1 VNLPGFVPL
10 LAAIAV
16 WWAFGRWNRRRRWF
30 STGEVIFWDA
40 ILLCVF
46 QLTWLRYF

>member
-1 VNLPGFVPL
+1 MNLPGFVPL

-16 WWAFGRWNRRRRWF
+16 WWAFAHWNRRRRWF
-30 STGEVIFWDA
+30 STGEVIFWNA

-46 QLTWLRYF
+46 QLAWLRYF

>member
-1 VNLPGFVPL
+1 VKLQGFIPL
-10 LAAIAV
+10 MAAIAV

-30 STGEVIFWDA
+30 STGEVIFWGA

-46 QLTWLRYF
+46 QLAWLRYF